1 MQYTR
6 LRYYIFHFACVLML
20 LLVHLDIYGYNLIH
34 LLHTTDNKV
43 VTETKTLKSTSSAN
57 DLLEWSD
64 PVYRLQGSRQ
74 QALNASMIY
83 GSKVLWIVTSDTN
96 FRQVSSIPVP
106 KSVPCNDIDIYLN
119 HCLLII

>member
-1 MQYTR
+1 
-6 LRYYIFHFACVLML
+6 ML

-34 LLHTTDNKV
+34 LLHTNDNKA
-43 VTETKTLKSTSSAN
+43 VTETKILDSASSAN

-74 QALNASMIY
+74 QELNASMIY